1 MGIAPESLER
11 IFDPFFTTKDV
22 GKGPGLG
29 LSTVLGI
36 VTGCGGYIQV
46 KSELGQGTEFIIHLP
61 ATEAAPAG
69 PAERALPEPPHGH
82 GELLLVVEEDPFLG
96 GLLETI
102 LTASGYRVLVTADG
116 AEAVELYQRHQEDI
130 GAVLADA
137 AVETAEGKT
146 VPCAIHEF
154 DPGATMIVGSDLP
167 SEQGLTLP
175 RALQRHLLRKPYDTN
190 LLLDKLS
197 SLLGK
202 PCRPS
207 AAPLR

>member
-1 MGIAPESLER
+1 M
-11 IFDPFFTTKDV
+11 
-22 GKGPGLG
+22 
-29 LSTVLGI
+29 
-36 VTGCGGYIQV
+36 
-46 KSELGQGTEFIIHLP
+46 
-61 ATEAAPAG
+61 
-69 PAERALPEPPHGH
+69 
-82 GELLLVVEEDPFLG
+82 VEEDPFLG